1 MRYFIF
7 ASIVTLLPLLAG
19 VDALAEDVG
28 PVRTPT
34 LSAAQ
39 AKLRALVVPND
50 SEASYRT
57 ISWRTSVLQGIVEAQ
72 RQDQPVMIYLMNG
85 HPLGC
90 T

>member
-19 VDALAEDVG
+19 VDSLAEDVG
-28 PVRTPT
+28 PVPTPA

-50 SEASYRT
+50 REASYRA